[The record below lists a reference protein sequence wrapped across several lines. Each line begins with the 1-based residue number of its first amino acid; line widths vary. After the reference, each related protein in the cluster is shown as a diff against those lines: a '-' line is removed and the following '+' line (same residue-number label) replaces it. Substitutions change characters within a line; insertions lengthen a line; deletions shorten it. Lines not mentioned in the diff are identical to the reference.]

1 MNYLKS
7 HLVKAATLGLS
18 LSIAS
23 QIGFSEL
30 DVISLEGES
39 IGENAT
45 FEGFSTPTMNRY
57 GEIAFAANLEEMDTG
72 NSSRFESI
80 LIHNSTGLHLLAA
93 TDQTAPKPGNDGEFE
108 FFDAPQISELGIA
121 LYRAKPRGSRW
132 AANERGIWM
141 SWVVNDPEGA
151 YPQTDI
157 FARVWD
163 RAVIDYLGNES
174 EEGGK
179 YGFISNPIVVEPLT
193 FAFVG
198 DLYEGPYEGVSGIWY
213 QNARRSETWNI
224 PEPHLLGITGAPFPG
239 DTLPIENIE
248 AYEPI
253 DTTGGFALARI
264 AQGGEVSAANDLGVD
279 TDLGRRSRFDPKNG
293 RHRCINRVSN
303 IFDR

>member
-1 MNYLKS
+1 
-7 HLVKAATLGLS
+7 
-18 LSIAS
+18 
-23 QIGFSEL
+23 
-30 DVISLEGES
+30 
-39 IGENAT
+39 
-45 FEGFSTPTMNRY
+45 
-57 GEIAFAANLEEMDTG
+57 
-72 NSSRFESI
+72 
-80 LIHNSTGLHLLAA
+80 
-93 TDQTAPKPGNDGEFE
+93 
-108 FFDAPQISELGIA
+108 
-121 LYRAKPRGSRW
+121 
-132 AANERGIWM
+132 M

>member
-108 FFDAPQISELGIA
+108 FFDAPRFQSLASHYTERNLEVLDGRPTSEA
-121 LYRAKPRGSRW
+121 
-132 AANERGIWM
+132 
-141 SWVVNDPEGA
+141 
-151 YPQTDI
+151 
-157 FARVWD
+157 
-163 RAVIDYLGNES
+163 
-174 EEGGK
+174 
-179 YGFISNPIVVEPLT
+179 
-193 FAFVG
+193 
-198 DLYEGPYEGVSGIWY
+198 SG
-213 QNARRSETWNI
+213 
-224 PEPHLLGITGAPFPG
+224 
-239 DTLPIENIE
+239 
-248 AYEPI
+248 
-253 DTTGGFALARI
+253 
-264 AQGGEVSAANDLGVD
+264 
-279 TDLGRRSRFDPKNG
+279 
-293 RHRCINRVSN
+293 
-303 IFDR
+303 